1 MINKPFHIPD
11 TVKVGCFVFKVE
23 QTPKVAKDQAL
34 KGQCRHYDKVIRI
47 DSEMQPCDKR
57 ETLWHEIIHAVDD
70 FMSLGLSET
79 LGTAWVRQ
87 SLWCRWIT
95 QTCSGRRANRPRFTR
110 PSSPARRR

>member
-23 QTPKVAKDQAL
+23 QTQRVEKDQAL

-79 LGTAWVRQ
+79 LVNRLGTAIAMVQVDNPDLFRPESE
-87 SLWCRWIT
+87 SLT
-95 QTCSGRRANRPRFTR
+95 VYKTK
-110 PSSPARRR
+110 